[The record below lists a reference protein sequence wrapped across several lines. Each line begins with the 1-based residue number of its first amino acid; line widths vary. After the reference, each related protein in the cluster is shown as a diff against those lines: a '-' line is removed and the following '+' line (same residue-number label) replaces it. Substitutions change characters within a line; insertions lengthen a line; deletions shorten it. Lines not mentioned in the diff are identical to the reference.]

1 MSDGPERAEPDEP
14 EGHEADAK
22 TDSRFEWIGTL
33 SIVIALYVWQHG
45 LPPVYPGD
53 IVALAAIGLMLVWF
67 LRRRGKRQL
76 AGEQQASE
84 RIAFRLG
91 QTLKRIIRSF

>member
-1 MSDGPERAEPDEP
+1 MRDERELSGSKEP
-14 EGHEADAK
+14 EVPAADEK
-22 TDSRFEWIGTL
+22 TESRFEWIGTL

-45 LPPVYPGD
+45 LPPIYPGD
-53 IVALAAIGLMLVWF
+53 IVALAVSGLMLAWF
-67 LRRRGKRQL
+67 LRGKRQL

-91 QTLKRIIRSF
+91 QALKRIIRPF